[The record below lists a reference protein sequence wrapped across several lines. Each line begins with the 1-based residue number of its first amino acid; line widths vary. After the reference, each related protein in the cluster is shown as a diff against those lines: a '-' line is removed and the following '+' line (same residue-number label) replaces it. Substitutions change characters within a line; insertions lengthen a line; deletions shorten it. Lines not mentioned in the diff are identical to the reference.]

1 MTQELGGERAGRL
14 AAAGMGPHS
23 EGMSDERARR
33 DALYAELE
41 ALPPN
46 FVGEIL
52 GGELYASPRPRPR
65 HSLANVR
72 LIRALGPFD
81 QEPGEEGPGG
91 WVFLV
96 EPELHLGNEVLVP
109 DLAGWRRERMLE
121 LPESVGIELAPDW
134 VCEVLSPSTAAIDK
148 GRKMGSYAR
157 EGVTHLWLVDP
168 ALQSLDTYRLENG
181 RWLLLGTHVGEVTVR
196 AEPFEALVLEPG
208 RLWRR

>member
-1 MTQELGGERAGRL
+1 MTQEIGGEWAGRL
-14 AAAGMGPHS
+14 AAADVELHS

-33 DALYAELE
+33 DALYAQLE
-41 ALPPN
+41 ELPPN

-52 GGELYASPRPRPR
+52 GGELYASPQPRPR
-65 HSLANVR
+65 HSRAAGRLLIALA
-72 LIRALGPFD
+72 PFD
-81 QEPGEEGPGG
+81 SDPGEEGPGG
-91 WVFLV
+91 WVLLF

-121 LPESVGIELAPDW
+121 LPEPVGIELAPDW

-157 EGVTHLWLVDP
+157 EGVKHLWLVDP

-181 RWLLLGTHVGEVTVR
+181 RWVLLGTHVGEVTVHT
-196 AEPFEALVLEPG
+196 EPFEALGLKLG